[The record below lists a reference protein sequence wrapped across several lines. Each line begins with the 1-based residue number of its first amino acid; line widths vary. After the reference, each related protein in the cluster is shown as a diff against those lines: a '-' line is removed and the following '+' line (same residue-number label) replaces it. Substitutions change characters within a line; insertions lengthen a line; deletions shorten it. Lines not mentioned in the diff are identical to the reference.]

1 MNTNQTGTS
10 NGTNGGIDLVGLAE
24 RFGQYFIDNITAISI
39 VVVIMISALVYQEI
53 MNVQQG
59 TDITEN
65 DSINSSINDT
75 PGTKTVIV
83 ETFDNADMSSDNAVH
98 DNAVHDNA
106 DMSSDKDTLDAK
118 LKAGFCKS
126 HLGKPA
132 ELETECGKLS
142 KNSCTVPSCCVRASM
157 NSVESCMS
165 GNRHGPIF
173 KHGTPG
179 APKTLDYY
187 YFENKCKGNCPNK

>member
-1 MNTNQTGTS
+1 MNANVMNANPN
-10 NGTNGGIDLVGLAE
+10 NGINLIEVVE
-24 RFGQYFIDNITAISI
+24 RFGQYFIENVAAISI
-39 VVVIMISALVYQEI
+39 VVVIIIGALVYQQI
-53 MNVQQG
+53 MHVQQG
-59 TDITEN
+59 ISITEN
-65 DSINSSINDT
+65 DAVGSSMIDT
-75 PGTKTVIV
+75 PGTKTVVV
-83 ETFDNADMSSDNAVH
+83 ETFDNADKASPNEVSST
-98 DNAVHDNA
+98 
-106 DMSSDKDTLDAK
+106 DTLDAK

-142 KNSCTVPSCCVRASM
+142 KNSCTATSCCVWASM

-173 KHGTPG
+173 KHGAVG

-187 YFENKCKGNCPNK
+187 YFENKCNGNCPSSE

>member
-1 MNTNQTGTS
+1 MNANQPGT
-10 NGTNGGIDLVGLAE
+10 GIDLVELAQ
-24 RFGQYFIDNITAISI
+24 RFGQYFIENITAISI
-39 VVVIMISALVYQEI
+39 VVVVIIGALVYQEI
-53 MNVQQG
+53 MHVQQG

-65 DSINSSINDT
+65 DAINSSMSDT
-75 PGTKTVIV
+75 PGTKTVVV
-83 ETFDNADMSSDNAVH
+83 ETFDNADKASDNADKAS
-98 DNAVHDNA
+98 DNAEDN
-106 DMSSDKDTLDAK
+106 TLDAK

-142 KNSCTVPSCCVRASM
+142 KNSCTATSCCVWASM

-173 KHGTPG
+173 KHGTAG
-179 APKTLDYY
+179 APKTLDHY
-187 YFENKCKGNCPNK
+187 YFENKCNGNCPNK

>member
-1 MNTNQTGTS
+1 MNANQTGTS
-10 NGTNGGIDLVGLAE
+10 NVNNCGIDLVALAE
-24 RFGQYFIDNITAISI
+24 QFGQYFIQNITAISI
-39 VVVIMISALVYQEI
+39 VVVIMIGALVYQEI
-53 MNVQQG
+53 MNVQQR

-83 ETFDNADMSSDNAVH
+83 ETFDNADKASDNADKAS
-98 DNAVHDNA
+98 DN
-106 DMSSDKDTLDAK
+106 DTLDAK

-142 KNSCTVPSCCVRASM
+142 KITCAAASCCVRASM

>member
-1 MNTNQTGTS
+1 MNANQPS
-10 NGTNGGIDLVGLAE
+10 NGSNGIDLVELAQ
-24 RFGQYFIDNITAISI
+24 RFGQYFIENVSAISI
-39 VVVIMISALVYQEI
+39 VVVVIIGALVYQEI
-53 MNVQQG
+53 MHVQQG

-65 DSINSSINDT
+65 NAINSSMSDT
-75 PGTKTVIV
+75 PGTKTVVV
-83 ETFDNADMSSDNAVH
+83 ETFDNADKAS
-98 DNAVHDNA
+98 DNA
-106 DMSSDKDTLDAK
+106 DMMASDNANNDTLDAK

-142 KNSCTVPSCCVRASM
+142 KNSCTATSCCVWASM

-173 KHGTPG
+173 KHGTAG
-179 APKTLDYY
+179 APKTLDHY
-187 YFENKCKGNCPNK
+187 YFENKCNGNCPNK

>member
-1 MNTNQTGTS
+1 MNANQTGTS
-10 NGTNGGIDLVGLAE
+10 NVINGGIDLVGLAE
-24 RFGQYFIDNITAISI
+24 RFGQYFIENITAISI
-39 VVVIMISALVYQEI
+39 VVVIIIGALVYQEI

-83 ETFDNADMSSDNAVH
+83 ETFDNADMSSDNA
-98 DNAVHDNA
+98 AHDNA

-142 KNSCTVPSCCVRASM
+142 KHSCTVPSCCVRASM

-173 KHGTPG
+173 KHGTAG

>member
-1 MNTNQTGTS
+1 
-10 NGTNGGIDLVGLAE
+10 
-24 RFGQYFIDNITAISI
+24 
-39 VVVIMISALVYQEI
+39 MIGALVYQEI

-65 DSINSSINDT
+65 NAIGSSVDDT
-75 PGTKTVIV
+75 PGAKTVIV
-83 ETFDNADMSSDNAVH
+83 ETFDNADAAHDNSDMSS
-98 DNAVHDNA
+98 DNA
-106 DMSSDKDTLDAK
+106 DMSSDKDTLNAK

-132 ELETECGKLS
+132 ELETACSNLS
-142 KNSCTVPSCCVRASM
+142 KNSCTATSCCVWASM

-173 KHGTPG
+173 KHGTAG
-179 APKTLDYY
+179 APKTLDHY
-187 YFENKCKGNCPNK
+187 YFENKCNGNCPNK